1 MPPKKA
7 KKKARKASRK
17 AASRAT
23 AVKKARASKKK
34 AAPRKTARKKTAARK
49 KTTVK
54 KTAKRTA
61 APKRKAAGKK
71 VAPKKKAAPKK
82 AAGKKT
88 APSKKKAAGKKTAP
102 SKKKAAGKKV
112 APKKK
117 AAVRKAVPRK
127 AVRAEGAA
135 RISKKEEQR
144 FQALR
149 KLLLEKREQISR
161 ETQEEISKY
170 IKGENRQLVES
181 ALDDGDWSVIDL
193 SEDINLRKLATHRDT
208 LLKIDEAL
216 RKIKEGTYGICEECG
231 EEINTDRLRILPFA
245 VYCRDCQE
253 AREELEAAREIRSL

>member
-17 AASRAT
+17 AASRAA
-23 AVKKARASKKK
+23 AVKKARAPKKK
-34 AAPRKTARKKTAARK
+34 AAPRKTARKKTA
-49 KTTVK
+49 VK

-61 APKRKAAGKK
+61 VPKRKAASKK

-88 APSKKKAAGKKTAP
+88 APKKAAGKKT
-102 SKKKAAGKKV
+102 

-149 KLLLEKREQISR
+149 KLLLEKREQISK

-231 EEINTDRLRILPFA
+231 EQINTDRLRILPFA